1 MKKFL
6 SVILALALILSM
18 AACGKSTKLPNGFD
32 QTLYDYATAAYE
44 LVRDYNLGKVDKAAA
59 KERAETISKNVD
71 SLKVPEN
78 NTKLSDETFKL
89 TYETNKLAVVVDLQ
103 SFISKIVSNVSTVD
117 IETNLKDLIGK

>member
-6 SVILALALILSM
+6 SVILALVLILSM
-18 AACGKSTKLPNGFD
+18 AACGKSAKLPDGFD

-44 LVRDYNLGKVDKAAA
+44 LVRDYNLGKIDKAAA
-59 KERAETISKNVD
+59 KERAETISRNVN

-89 TYETNKLAVVVDLQ
+89 SYEINQHVIVIELS
-103 SFISKIVSNVSTVD
+103 SFSSYIVSNISTAD
-117 IETNLKDLIGK
+117 IEKSLKNLIEK

>member
-6 SVILALALILSM
+6 SVILALVLILSM
-18 AACGKSTKLPNGFD
+18 AACGKSAKLPDGFD

-44 LVRDYNLGKVDKAAA
+44 LVRDYNLGKIDKAAA

-78 NTKLSDETFKL
+78 NTELSDETFKIS
-89 TYETNKLAVVVDLQ
+89 YEIKQLSIVIDLR
-103 SFISKIVSNVSTVD
+103 SFSYKVVSNSSTVD
-117 IETNLKDLIGK
+117 IEKSLKELIEK

>member
-6 SVILALALILSM
+6 SVILALVLILSM
-18 AACGKSTKLPNGFD
+18 AACGKSAKLPDGFD

-44 LVRDYNLGKVDKAAA
+44 LVRDYNLGKIDKAAA

-89 TYETNKLAVVVDLQ
+89 SYEVNQLVIVIQLNKFLTN
-103 SFISKIVSNVSTVD
+103 IVSNIGTADVEKSLKEL
-117 IETNLKDLIGK
+117 IEK